1 MFEFI
6 SKKFAD
12 IKILHEGYTADYFLI
27 GMKTN
32 ALFPI
37 LFIQNNLFKK
47 KSGTDIFYPI
57 IAHVHFREI
66 LSGYFLFS
74 RFDWSIFATQLVAR
88 HMKEIIIREK
98 KFKVKLLFYLYLN
111 CHLVQHKKKSKSN
124 YSFIPFCC
132 GKEPLSSCRSSRQKL
147 CKGQRCSDKLLV
159 APACWDMPHKRTQ
172 EQK

>member
-1 MFEFI
+1 
-6 SKKFAD
+6 
-12 IKILHEGYTADYFLI
+12 
-27 GMKTN
+27 
-32 ALFPI
+32 
-37 LFIQNNLFKK
+37 
-47 KSGTDIFYPI
+47 
-57 IAHVHFREI
+57 VHFREI

-124 YSFIPFCC
+124 YSLIPFCC
-132 GKEPLSSCRSSRQKL
+132 GKEPLSSRRSSRQKL
-147 CKGQRCSDKLLV
+147 CKGQRCSDKRLV